1 MKLYEKVAQ
10 EIVKDISG
18 EYEKFYDIEPLELFL
33 RDLEE
38 MEDPRVTEELVAML
52 PDTELNKLCSQINT
66 MKQEGS
72 NSEKQVARVLERW
85 AKGQR
90 KTIREICWDALEE
103 FVNNSPRFL
112 YKKDRSPVPYY
123 KDRRN
128 ND

>member
-66 MKQEGS
+66 MKQ
-72 NSEKQVARVLERW
+72 
-85 AKGQR
+85 
-90 KTIREICWDALEE
+90 
-103 FVNNSPRFL
+103 
-112 YKKDRSPVPYY
+112 
-123 KDRRN
+123 
-128 ND
+128 

>member
-52 PDTELNKLCSQINT
+52 PDTELNKLCSQINI

-72 NSEKQVARVLERW
+72 DSEKQIANAVGNW
-85 AKGQR
+85 TKGR
-90 KTIREICWDALEE
+90 TTTIKGVTA
-103 FVNNSPRFL
+103 
-112 YKKDRSPVPYY
+112 Y
-123 KDRRN
+123 
-128 ND
+128 